1 MPSQPNPTATPP
13 INVSHS
19 QWRTPATTAVL
30 IALLA
35 LVLAYNAHAGTYV
48 INNGPLAPV
57 PNENPGPWSVF
68 SSPQNPQG
76 IFSEAP
82 NDYIGPRSGT
92 MAPGTSDG
100 VQVSVPDGS
109 ADTIREAK
117 LWWTVPQEIS
127 GATTFA
133 EIGAWDG
140 SGTQIDE
147 YATPHEQLSTSANFL
162 LPSQTTVLTLA
173 DYCANDDNAQGC
185 TFGSGVNPNLQLYGA
200 QLTLADGALP
210 NANVTGGTL
219 TSASTLSGNQTLAY
233 SATDSNS
240 GVRLVKLLIDG
251 QQVAENDY
259 LAQCPYEDFLACPA
273 SISDTIS
280 WDAATVPDGQHAV
293 EAIVEDAAQNTSV
306 FYDTTIT
313 THNAPANATAPAVNA
328 AAQPTV
334 GGTLSAQPGN
344 WTAPAAAGAIT
355 YTYQWQDCDTDG
367 NNCQAIPA
375 AQNATYTPPA
385 GDAGH
390 TLRVLVNAANNDG
403 TSSATSLATSTIPS
417 PPTLT
422 TGGPGSS
429 INGQLNQ
436 APSTTA
442 TGTPNGTP
450 ATETASLH
458 IEGPLQLH
466 RSFARRA
473 IRITGRLTNNQ
484 SQPIAGAS
492 LDVLQQT
499 AGTNAL
505 TLIRHTTTSPT
516 GTFTVAI
523 PAGPSRLIEI
533 AYRAYSNTTSYTA
546 TAQVRETVQAGVSL
560 AISPRTTNPT
570 GKIELRGRV
579 QGPIPPGGT
588 LVVVLVHYRGYWAPI
603 RFPRTKPNGS
613 FEVAYQFQDATGRF
627 PFRVE
632 IPNGQTNFPYTGG
645 TGSVR
650 LTVDV
655 LGWFI

>member
-13 INVSHS
+13 INVSHPR
-19 QWRTPATTAVL
+19 WRTPATIAFL
-30 IALLA
+30 IALL
-35 LVLAYNAHAGTYV
+35 VLMFACSARAGTYV

-68 SSPQNPQG
+68 SSPQNAKG
-76 IFSEAP
+76 TFSEAP

-100 VQVSVPDGS
+100 VQVSVPGGS

-147 YATPHEQLSTSANFL
+147 YATPHDQLSTPADLL
-162 LPSQTTVLTLA
+162 LPSQTTVLTLG

-185 TFGSGVNPNLQLYGA
+185 VFGSGVNPNLQLYGA
-200 QLTLADGALP
+200 QLTLADSALP

-219 TSASTLSGNQTLAY
+219 TSTSTLSGNQTLAY
-233 SATDSNS
+233 SATDSDS

-280 WDAATVPDGQHAV
+280 WDTATVPDGQHAL
-293 EAIVEDAAQNTSV
+293 EAIGEDAAQNTSV

-313 THNAPANATAPAVNA
+313 THNAPTNTTAPVVSAPG
-328 AAQPTV
+328 QPTV

-344 WTAPAAAGAIT
+344 WTAPTTAGAIT
-355 YTYQWQDCDTDG
+355 YTYQWQDCDTEG

-375 AQNATYTPPA
+375 AQNTTYTPAA

-390 TLRVLVNAANNDG
+390 SLRVLVNAANNDG

-422 TGGPGSS
+422 TGGPGPSVSS
-429 INGQLNQ
+429 QLNS

-442 TGTPNGTP
+442 TPNGTP

-484 SQPIAGAS
+484 SQPITGAS

-499 AGTNAL
+499 AGTSAL
-505 TLIRHTTTSPT
+505 TLIQHATTSPT

-533 AYRAYSNTTSYTA
+533 AYRAYSNATSYTSA
-546 TAQVRETVQAGVSL
+546 AQVQESVQAGVSL
-560 AISPRTTNPT
+560 AISRHTTSPT
-570 GKIELRGRV
+570 GKIELSGRV

-588 LVVVLVHYRGYWAPI
+588 IVEVLVHYLGHWEPI
-603 RFPRTKPNGS
+603 RNPRTNSHGN
-613 FEVAYQFQDATGRF
+613 FHLAYQFQNAIGRF

-632 IPNGQTNFPYTGG
+632 IPNGQANFPYTSS
-645 TGSVR
+645 TSNTINVS
-650 LTVDV
+650 T
-655 LGWFI
+655 